1 MQPYQESSLLKLS
14 NSIMIC
20 DGHKVESLASP
31 KKNNN
36 NNNSIMIDLIDWM
49 AQNLYEPEIE
59 DIASMKIQFK
69 SQ

>member
-14 NSIMIC
+14 NST
-20 DGHKVESLASP
+20 
-31 KKNNN
+31 
-36 NNNSIMIDLIDWM
+36 MIDLIDWM
-49 AQNLYEPEIE
+49 AQNLYEPQIE